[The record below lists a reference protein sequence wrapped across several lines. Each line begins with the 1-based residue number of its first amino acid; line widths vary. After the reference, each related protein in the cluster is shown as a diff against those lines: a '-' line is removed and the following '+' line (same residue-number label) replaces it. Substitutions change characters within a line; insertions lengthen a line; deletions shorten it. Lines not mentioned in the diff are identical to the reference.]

1 MSFSKHLPLLA
12 GLFIVLYRIVRR
24 PTVGERVGGVL
35 GLAAGLAPAVWLVG
49 AGIVP
54 AKIVVGYATVFF
66 IGSVLLKMAIYLG
79 VMAHHVLPRSSPLVG
94 GSLQGIL
101 SASCELGAAAVAF
114 GLVFSDL
121 GFPAILGFGAGA
133 AALEAVIV
141 SLLDAESVHAGG
153 PNVKL
158 VETQIAALRQGPAW
172 VSVMS
177 GFADRAI
184 ATTLHIACRG
194 LVGVG
199 IATATAWPTVVAFA
213 LFASVDGFVMY
224 CLRSGWE
231 FGHARVALR
240 LYGTLAVLGAAS
252 VAGLVIAT

>member
-12 GLFIVLYRIVRR
+12 GLVIVLYRIVRR
-24 PTVGERVGGVL
+24 PTAGERVGGVL

-49 AGIVP
+49 AGIVS

-66 IGSVLLKMAIYLG
+66 FGSVLLKMAIYLG
-79 VMAHHVLPRSSPLVG
+79 VMAHNVLLRSTPLVG
-94 GSLQGIL
+94 GILQGIL

-114 GLVFSDL
+114 GFVFSGLD
-121 GFPAILGFGAGA
+121 FPAILGFGAGA

-141 SLLDAESVHAGG
+141 SLLDAQSIHAGG
-153 PNVKL
+153 PNAKL
-158 VETQIAALRQGPAW
+158 VETQIAVLRQGPAW

-184 ATTLHIACRG
+184 ANTLHIACRG

-199 IATATAWPTVVAFA
+199 IATATVWPGVCAFA
-213 LFASVDGFVMY
+213 IFASVDGFTMY

-240 LYGTLAVLGAAS
+240 LYGTLAVLSTAS
-252 VAGLVIAT
+252 IAGLVIAT